1 MSWSPSRMIAR
12 SWTCDVNAAGCNV
25 DEARDWY
32 TDVLDGSRFLTD
44 GGVLPN
50 SPCGRTIRVA

>member
-1 MSWSPSRMIAR
+1 MIAR